1 MTTDRGAS
9 SLGAPLRIAIDAS
22 PVISERTG
30 VGHTTARLLELARP
44 TRRRRGARV
53 RRLAQRTDDA
63 ARGPARRCASRHL
76 TRARAAPRIGSG
88 DDASWPTIEHW
99 SGPVDVVHATNFVA
113 PPARAPVVV
122 TIHDLAFAHSPE
134 LCRPETLEYDAL
146 VRRAIDRGATVHTV
160 SDHVKEEVVDH
171 YGLAEDR
178 VVRVYLGID
187 PTSGGRRPR
196 AGRRA
201 CRVAAVPA
209 GVEHGGT
216 AEELPGAGARVRRR
230 RGSRSR
236 PHARHRGRTR
246 MGGRRTRRRARRVE
260 RCLAV
265 RVLGY
270 VSDDHRADLLAGALA
285 LAYPSLYEGF
295 GHPPFEA
302 MAAGIPVL
310 AGRAGSL
317 PEVVADAA
325 LLVDPRDDEALADGL
340 VRIASDDAAPVHAGA
355 AWTQRVGDF
364 PWSRAT
370 DELVALYHRVHGD
383 SGEQQRVAA
392 GPCRSR

>member
-1 MTTDRGAS
+1 LLDSLAPRDDVVVHGYAVSRSGRTTLPEVLPAGVRA
-9 SLGAPLRIAIDAS
+9 ATS
-22 PVISERTG
+22 PV
-30 VGHTTARLLELARP
+30 P
-44 TRRRRGARV
+44 
-53 RRLAQRTDDA
+53 
-63 ARGPARRCASRHL
+63 
-76 TRARAAPRIGSG
+76 ARAAHWLWRH
-88 DDASWPTIEHW
+88 ASWPTIEHW

-187 PTSGGRRPR
+187 PTSGGGDPERGRALAGSPR
-196 AGRRA
+196 YLLALSTVEPRKNYPGLVRA
-201 CRVAAVPA
+201 FGVAAAADPDLTLVI
-209 GVEHGGT
+209 
-216 AEELPGAGARVRRR
+216 AGAR
-230 RGSRSR
+230 GWGADALDAALAASSAASR
-236 PHARHRGRTR
+236 
-246 MGGRRTRRRARRVE
+246 
-260 RCLAV
+260 V

-340 VRIASDDAAPVHAGA
+340 VRIASDDALRSTLRARGRE
-355 AWTQRVGDF
+355 RVGDF

-370 DELVALYHRVHGD
+370 DELVALYHRARG
-383 SGEQQRVAA
+383 
-392 GPCRSR
+392 